1 MPRATGQEA
10 VVLTRRTFPVVL
22 ALVLLVLTACG
33 RSNGGGGGGD
43 GASSLPDHA
52 EAASTDEEGTTYSLQ
67 QGRYRVSV
75 QAPDCVRPVVQVNS
89 VDGAFTYEMPIA
101 TYNAFINNMI
111 DGDYTITI
119 TSDCEEWSITLD
131 KF

>member
-1 MPRATGQEA
+1 M
-10 VVLTRRTFPVVL
+10 LTRRTVPVVL

-33 RSNGGGGGGD
+33 QSSGGGGGG
-43 GASSLPDHA
+43 GEESSLPDHA
-52 EAASTDEEGTTYSLQ
+52 EATSDDAAETTFELQ

-75 QAPDCVRPVVQVNS
+75 TAPECVRPVVQVNS
-89 VDGAFTYEMPIA
+89 VDGAFTYEMPVA

-111 DGDYTITI
+111 DGEYTITI
-119 TSDCEEWSITLD
+119 TSDCDEWTVTLD

>member
-1 MPRATGQEA
+1 M
-10 VVLTRRTFPVVL
+10 LTRRTVPVVL

-33 RSNGGGGGGD
+33 RSGGGGGG
-43 GASSLPDHA
+43 GEESAFPDHA
-52 EAASTDEEGTTYSLQ
+52 EASSDDAEGTTFELQ
-67 QGRYRVSV
+67 AGRYRISV
-75 QAPDCVRPVVQVNS
+75 TAPDCVRPVVQVNS

-111 DGDYTITI
+111 EAEYTITI
-119 TSDCEEWSITLD
+119 TSDCDEWSVTLD

>member
-1 MPRATGQEA
+1 MPRAAGQEA

-33 RSNGGGGGGD
+33 RSGGAGGGGEE
-43 GASSLPDHA
+43 SSLPDKA

-67 QGRYRVSV
+67 GGRYRVSV

-89 VDGAFTYEMPIA
+89 VDGAFTYEMPVA

-119 TSDCEEWSITLD
+119 TSDCDEWSVTLD

>member
-1 MPRATGQEA
+1 MPRAAGQEA

-33 RSNGGGGGGD
+33 RSGGGGGG
-43 GASSLPDHA
+43 GEESSLPDKA

-67 QGRYRVSV
+67 GGRYRVSV

-89 VDGAFTYEMPIA
+89 VDGAFTYEMPVA

-119 TSDCEEWSITLD
+119 TSDCDEWSVTLD

>member
-1 MPRATGQEA
+1 MPRAAGQEA

-33 RSNGGGGGGD
+33 RSGGGGGG
-43 GASSLPDHA
+43 GEESSLPDKA

-67 QGRYRVSV
+67 GGRYRVSV

-89 VDGAFTYEMPIA
+89 VDGAFTYEMPVA

-119 TSDCEEWSITLD
+119 TSDCEEWSVTLD

>member
-1 MPRATGQEA
+1 M
-10 VVLTRRTFPVVL
+10 LTRRTVPVVL

-33 RSNGGGGGGD
+33 RSGGGGGG
-43 GASSLPDHA
+43 GEESAFPDHA
-52 EAASTDEEGTTYSLQ
+52 EASSDDAEGTTFELQ
-67 QGRYRVSV
+67 GGRYRVSV
-75 QAPDCVRPVVQVNS
+75 TAPDCVRPVVQVNS

-111 DGDYTITI
+111 EAEYTITI
-119 TSDCEEWSITLD
+119 TSDCDEWSVTLD

>member
-1 MPRATGQEA
+1 M
-10 VVLTRRTFPVVL
+10 LTRRTVPVVL

-33 RSNGGGGGGD
+33 RSGGGGGG
-43 GASSLPDHA
+43 GGEESSLPDHA

-67 QGRYRVSV
+67 AGRYRVSV

-111 DGDYTITI
+111 EGDYTITI
-119 TSDCEEWSITLD
+119 TSDCDEWSVTLD